1 MGAWNKIFKWLD
13 NQEHKSMVF
22 VVFGSENRLIKD
34 HVYEIAY
41 GWMLGLQDIYIMK
54 VINFN
59 FFLELQDSLKQ
70 I

>member
-41 GWMLGLQDIYIMK
+41 GVDVGFTRYIHNESNK
-54 VINFN
+54 F
-59 FFLELQDSLKQ
+59 
-70 I
+70 